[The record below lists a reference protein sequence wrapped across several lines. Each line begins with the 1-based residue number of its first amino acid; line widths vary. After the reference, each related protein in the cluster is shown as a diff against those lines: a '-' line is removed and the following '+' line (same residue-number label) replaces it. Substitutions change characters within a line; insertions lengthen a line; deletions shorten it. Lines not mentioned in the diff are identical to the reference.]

1 MKKNSVKGYA
11 LIGIIFIL
19 ITVVSL
25 AIPTSKS
32 AAFWIA
38 YTPNSIAAED
48 SKDKAK
54 TGSPWIYSE
63 LLMATEFPHRTWA
76 SYRETLQ
83 HGLRKDDKMLEFAQE
98 LKVKYEAPIEELND
112 LSFSDLQPDKL
123 GKKAV
128 DPLHTLD
135 TLYKNKGIVI

>member
-1 MKKNSVKGYA
+1 M
-11 LIGIIFIL
+11 LDFIN
-19 ITVVSL
+19 
-25 AIPTSKS
+25 
-32 AAFWIA
+32 
-38 YTPNSIAAED
+38 TPNSIAAED

-123 GKKAV
+123 GKR
-128 DPLHTLD
+128 LSIRFIRWTLCIR
-135 TLYKNKGIVI
+135 TKELLYKDAHYGK

>member
-1 MKKNSVKGYA
+1 
-11 LIGIIFIL
+11 
-19 ITVVSL
+19 
-25 AIPTSKS
+25 
-32 AAFWIA
+32 
-38 YTPNSIAAED
+38 
-48 SKDKAK
+48 
-54 TGSPWIYSE
+54 
-63 LLMATEFPHRTWA
+63 MATEFPHRTWA

-98 LKVKYEAPIEELND
+98 LKVTYEAHIEELND